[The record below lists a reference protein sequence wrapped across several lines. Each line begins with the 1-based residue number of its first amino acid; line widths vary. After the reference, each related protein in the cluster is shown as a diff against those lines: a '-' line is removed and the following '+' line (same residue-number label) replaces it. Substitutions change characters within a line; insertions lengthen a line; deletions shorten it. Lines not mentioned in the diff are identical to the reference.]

1 MILRLNVI
9 FLICLNYLSIISNLL
24 EITYYLN
31 NKFLLLE
38 PSPAVDLINTKRL
51 IINKKANSFKA

>member
-1 MILRLNVI
+1 M
-9 FLICLNYLSIISNLL
+9 ICLNYLSNLL

-38 PSPAVDLINTKRL
+38 PSPICNYYVTFRPEFGAPKTLHPGTD
-51 IINKKANSFKA
+51 AAP

>member
-1 MILRLNVI
+1 MSIL
-9 FLICLNYLSIISNLL
+9 LICLNYLSYLSNLL

-38 PSPAVDLINTKRL
+38 PSPM
-51 IINKKANSFKA
+51 